1 MQQLKRKEI
10 HMDYE
15 LIKFEN
21 DGIEL
26 EVTVSPEE
34 DTVWVTKEQMAQL
47 FNRDRSVI
55 SKHIRNIYLEGE
67 ADKSSS
73 CAKNAHEVNGQ
84 IHYTEKFNL
93 DIVISVGYRVKSQ
106 NGVIFR
112 KWANSVLKEYL
123 LKGYALNRERAVI
136 TKENYLGLLCRVDSM
151 EYRITKIEEKE
162 KHLFVEDKMFLDGE
176 MFDAIIVMTRLI
188 ETAKKLIILIDPY
201 TDVRTLDLLKYK
213 NKDIPLVVI
222 MSGLSRLQSADI
234 EIFELKY
241 GPIQTRIDSRYHDRY
256 LVIDDEV
263 FYHVGTSINYMGKR
277 VTQVTIIQ
285 DKDIQNL
292 LRERIKEI
300 I

>member
-1 MQQLKRKEI
+1 
-10 HMDYE
+10 MDYDI
-15 LIKFEN
+15 LKFSN
-21 DGIEL
+21 GCLEL
-26 EVTVSPEE
+26 EVNVSPNEE
-34 DTVWVTKEQMAQL
+34 TVFLNQEQLSLLYETSKQA
-47 FNRDRSVI
+47 I
-55 SKHIRNIYLEGE
+55 SYHINNILKDGELGPSTIKKILTVQNEGGRLIKRNVAYY
-67 ADKSSS
+67 D
-73 CAKNAHEVNGQ
+73 
-84 IHYTEKFNL
+84 L
-93 DIVISVGYRVKSQ
+93 DMIISIGYRVNTKR
-106 NGVIFR
+106 GIVFR

-123 LKGYALNRERAVI
+123 IKGYALNQERAII

-176 MFDAIIVMTRLI
+176 MFDAIIVITRLI
-188 ETAKKLIILIDPY
+188 ETAKKNIVLIDPY

-213 NKDIPLVVI
+213 NRDIPLTII

-263 FYHVGTSINYMGKR
+263 FYHVGTSINYMGNR
-277 VTQVTIIQ
+277 VTQVTAIQ

>member
-1 MQQLKRKEI
+1 
-10 HMDYE
+10 MDYDI
-15 LIKFEN
+15 LKFSN
-21 DGIEL
+21 GCLEL
-26 EVTVSPEE
+26 EVNVSPNEE
-34 DTVWVTKEQMAQL
+34 TVFLNQEQLSLLYETSKQA
-47 FNRDRSVI
+47 I
-55 SKHIRNIYLEGE
+55 SYHINNILKDGELESSTIKKILTVQNEGGRLIKRNVAYY
-67 ADKSSS
+67 D
-73 CAKNAHEVNGQ
+73 
-84 IHYTEKFNL
+84 L
-93 DIVISVGYRVKSQ
+93 DMIISIGYRVNTKR
-106 NGVIFR
+106 GIVFR

-123 LKGYALNRERAVI
+123 IKGYALNQERAII

-151 EYRITKIEEKE
+151 EYRISKIEEKE

-188 ETAKKLIILIDPY
+188 ETAKKSIVLIDPY

-213 NKDIPLVVI
+213 NKDIPLTII

-277 VTQVTIIQ
+277 VTQVTVIQ

-292 LRERIKEI
+292 LRERIEEI

>member
-1 MQQLKRKEI
+1 
-10 HMDYE
+10 MDYDI
-15 LIKFEN
+15 LKFSN
-21 DGIEL
+21 GCLEL
-26 EVTVSPEE
+26 EVNVSPNEE
-34 DTVWVTKEQMAQL
+34 TVFLNQEQLSLLYETSKQA
-47 FNRDRSVI
+47 I
-55 SKHIRNIYLEGE
+55 SYHINNILKDGELESSTIKKILTVQNEGGRLIKRNVAYY
-67 ADKSSS
+67 D
-73 CAKNAHEVNGQ
+73 
-84 IHYTEKFNL
+84 L
-93 DIVISVGYRVKSQ
+93 DMIISIGYRVNTKR
-106 NGVIFR
+106 GIVFR

-123 LKGYALNRERAVI
+123 IKGYALNQERAII

-151 EYRITKIEEKE
+151 EYRISKIEEKE

-188 ETAKKLIILIDPY
+188 ETAKKSIVLIDPY

-213 NKDIPLVVI
+213 NKDIPLTVI

-277 VTQVTIIQ
+277 VTQVTVIQ

-300 I
+300 L